1 MVKAFVDDESLST
14 ADAFEK
20 DETGS
25 IGWDVKPP
33 FISGNNMGLFPNK
46 INIENQLFG
55 DIGFPP
61 LMRNSLFTPAMAASQ
76 NAFSEGN
83 MSSSKLQSNSRE
95 SELFDLKLGRL
106 PDQREAQMVSHN
118 LSPSEVST
126 TSKRPR
132 DMGFSS
138 STPFCKVHGCNK
150 NLSNCK
156 EYHKRHKVCEVHSK
170 TSKVIVN
177 GIEQRFCQQ
186 CSRLIFY
193 LFGI

>member
-1 MVKAFVDDESLST
+1 MDSWSFNSVVKAFVDDESLST

-95 SELFDLKLGRL
+95 SELFDLKLDGFPQFESIRSFY
-106 PDQREAQMVSHN
+106 DIK
-118 LSPSEVST
+118 T
-126 TSKRPR
+126 TTRY
-132 DMGFSS
+132 GFQFFYTILQSS
-138 STPFCKVHGCNK
+138 W
-150 NLSNCK
+150 L
-156 EYHKRHKVCEVHSK
+156 
-170 TSKVIVN
+170 
-177 GIEQRFCQQ
+177 Q
-186 CSRLIFY
+186 
-193 LFGI
+193 